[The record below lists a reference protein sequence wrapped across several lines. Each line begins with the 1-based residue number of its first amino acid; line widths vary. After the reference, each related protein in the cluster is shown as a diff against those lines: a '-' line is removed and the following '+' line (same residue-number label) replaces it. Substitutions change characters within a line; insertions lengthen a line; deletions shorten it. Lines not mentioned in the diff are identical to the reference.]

1 MVPLSF
7 FLSLCKFLIS
17 KIDLFYCVLKKV
29 NIKYEYKNKIWRE
42 QKIMKK
48 FKTQKG
54 ITLIALVITIIVLLI
69 LAGITINLTIGQ
81 NGIITTA
88 QQAGKNYQQAAED
101 EQTQL
106 AEFLGETTDKINETA
121 SLAQWDGTVNKP
133 ALLTGMTAIKFT
145 NPTSTTEGTVVTT
158 NSSDED
164 WYNYD
169 AKQWANAQTQDGSMW
184 VWIPRFAYKITY
196 YTDANKT
203 EVSTEKTSY
212 GKIEVV
218 FLEGTTDNYYVNG
231 VKKTAGR
238 ATSENTSPDTT
249 ADYTVHPAFTNESKI
264 NYANGG
270 WDSELTGIWVAKFE
284 AGYAGGNNTA
294 TVKNSSV
301 AYTASTAWVASAD
314 RNNQGDGN
322 DTARNYYNPTGYT
335 LGEKI
340 KYPVFQGLT
349 YSMNYI
355 SENDAFNISRVLT
368 ESGNIYGLSSTNAD
382 SHLMKNSEWGAVA
395 YLSQSQYGLN
405 GENIAIN
412 NVTLNSSIST
422 IWAVTGCASTA
433 TNASDASGVGTT
445 ITSLNAG
452 TTEGVATWTQIAG
465 TKASSTGTIYGIYD
479 LSGGL
484 WEYTASYVANNN
496 ANLSYFG
503 NSLITETNRK
513 YVMAYTSADTGITN
527 NNDASTANYNA
538 NSVIGDAVKEISTA
552 GTGASSWY
560 GDWSC
565 FAGYGYPFFIRS
577 GSWYYNASAGLFY
590 FSRAGGQSIWNVGFR
605 PVLVAK

>member
-1 MVPLSF
+1 
-7 FLSLCKFLIS
+7 
-17 KIDLFYCVLKKV
+17 
-29 NIKYEYKNKIWRE
+29 
-42 QKIMKK
+42 MKTN

-133 ALLTGMTAIKFT
+133 TLLTGMKAIKFT
-145 NPTSTTEGTVVTT
+145 NPTSTAEGTVVTT
-158 NSSDED
+158 NSSDEN
-164 WYNYD
+164 WYNYV

-196 YTDANKT
+196 YTDDTKT
-203 EVSTEKTSY
+203 EISTEKTSY

-231 VKKTAGR
+231 VKKTAQR
-238 ATSENTSPDTT
+238 ATSTNTSPDTT
-249 ADYTVHPAFTNESKI
+249 AEYTVHPAFTNESSI

-284 AGYAGGNNTA
+284 AGYAGGNNTVTA
-294 TVKNSSV
+294 KDSSV
-301 AYTASTAWVASAD
+301 AYTEPRSWVSTVEIGSSATD
-314 RNNQGDGN
+314 EAREV
-322 DTARNYYNPTGYT
+322 ARNYYLNGDNAYSQVDNPATENSITYTGSNTDDGKAYSWT
-335 LGEKI
+335 NGAVKI

-355 SENDAFNISRVLT
+355 NTNDAYNISRALT
-368 ESGNIYGLSSTNAD
+368 ESGNIYGLSSSNAD

-405 GENIAIN
+405 ETNIAIN
-412 NVTLNSSIST
+412 NVSLNNTTET
-422 IWAVTGCASTA
+422 IYAVTGCASTA
-433 TNASDASGVGTT
+433 TNASDAGTVTTT
-445 ITSLNAG
+445 IESLNKG
-452 TTEGVATWTQIAG
+452 ETTNVATWTQVAG

-484 WEYTASYVANNN
+484 WERTASYVANDNK
-496 ANLSYFG
+496 NLEYFG

-527 NNDASTANYNA
+527 YNDASTANYNA
-538 NSVIGDAVKEISTA
+538 NSVIGDAIKETSTA
-552 GTGASSWY
+552 GTGSTSWY
-560 GDWSC
+560 SDVSSL
-565 FAGYGYPFFIRS
+565 AGYERPFFGR
-577 GSWYYNASAGLFY
+577 GGRWYYVSYAGLFS
-590 FSRAGGQSIWNVGFR
+590 FDRNDGGSGYDSGFR

>member
-1 MVPLSF
+1 
-7 FLSLCKFLIS
+7 
-17 KIDLFYCVLKKV
+17 
-29 NIKYEYKNKIWRE
+29 
-42 QKIMKK
+42 MKTN

-121 SLAQWDGTVNKP
+121 SLAQWDGTVNAP
-133 ALLTGMTAIKFT
+133 ELLTGMTAIKFT
-145 NPTSTTEGTVVTT
+145 DPTSSSEGTVVTT
-158 NSSDED
+158 TANDAS
-164 WYNYD
+164 WYNYVT
-169 AKQWANAQTQDGSMW
+169 KQWANAQTQDGSMW

-196 YTDANKT
+196 YTDDTKT

-212 GKIEVV
+212 GKIDVV

-231 VKKTAGR
+231 VKKTAQR
-238 ATSENTSPDTT
+238 ATSTNTSPDTT

-294 TVKNSSV
+294 TEKNSSV
-301 AYTASTAWVASAD
+301 AYTSPMAWVASVD
-314 RNNQGDGN
+314 SGKTRDGY
-322 DTARNYYNPTGYT
+322 DVARNYYKPTGYT
-335 LGEKI
+335 VEDNENGTMTFYGGTTKYSWVDGVEYI

-355 SENDAFNISRVLT
+355 SSSDAYSISRKLT
-368 ESGNIYGLSSTNAD
+368 ESGNIYGLSSSNAD

-395 YLSQSQYGLN
+395 YLSQSKYGLN
-405 GENIAIN
+405 GTNIAIN
-412 NVTLNSSIST
+412 NVTLNGSTST
-422 IWAVTGCASTA
+422 IFAVTGCASTIE
-433 TNASDASGVGTT
+433 DAENITTT
-445 ITSLNAG
+445 IVELNAG
-452 TTEGVATWTQIAG
+452 TTANVATWTQAAG
-465 TKASSTGTIYGIYD
+465 TAASSTGTIYGIYD
-479 LSGGL
+479 LSGGA
-484 WEYTASYVANNN
+484 WERTASYVANGN
-496 ANLSYFG
+496 ATLEYFG

-513 YVMAYTSADTGITN
+513 YVMAYTSADSGITN
-527 NNDASTANYNA
+527 TDNASKANYNA
-538 NSVIGDAVKEISTA
+538 NSVIGDAVRETSTA
-552 GTGASSWY
+552 GTDYTSWY
-560 GDWSC
+560 SDHSK
-565 FAGYGYPFFIRS
+565 FAGVGSSFFLRGGRFAN
-577 GSWYYNASAGLFY
+577 GSSAGLFA
-590 FSRAGGQSIWNVGFR
+590 FDRRDGASTIDNSFR
-605 PVLVAK
+605 VVLVAK